1 MPRAMQRVVISG
13 VGLYTPTESISN
25 HELVES
31 FNAWVEKYNRENAD
45 AIAAGEL
52 EAKAPQMLNLLRK
65 PRVLTRDLSWIKRA
79 LLTPIAWRR
88 VCRHGQM
95 MNHRSCV
102 KLPSSLPS
110 KRLNRR
116 ASR

>member
-45 AIAAGEL
+45 A
-52 EAKAPQMLNLLRK
+52 
-65 PRVLTRDLSWIKRA
+65 T
-79 LLTPIAWRR
+79 
-88 VCRHGQM
+88 
-95 MNHRSCV
+95 V
-102 KLPSSLPS
+102 K
-110 KRLNRR
+110 
-116 ASR
+116 